1 MPTGGKPRQFA
12 PWHFVSLALPLQG
25 KIQIVLKTVLVVK
38 PVVKNRAQRLTGAP
52 PRFSFQPV
60 QLPKKGRRAQG
71 QGAIFREIGEIDRFF
86 QFVSI
91 ANPIPACRRARLT
104 EAEDRPHLER
114 GIASSV
120 GVSCIVED
128 C

>member
-1 MPTGGKPRQFA
+1 M
-12 PWHFVSLALPLQG
+12 G

-71 QGAIFREIGEIDRFF
+71 QGAIFREIDRFF
-86 QFVSI
+86 QFVISTRI
-91 ANPIPACRRARLT
+91 ANPIISAADAP
-104 EAEDRPHLER
+104 
-114 GIASSV
+114 G
-120 GVSCIVED
+120 
-128 C
+128 